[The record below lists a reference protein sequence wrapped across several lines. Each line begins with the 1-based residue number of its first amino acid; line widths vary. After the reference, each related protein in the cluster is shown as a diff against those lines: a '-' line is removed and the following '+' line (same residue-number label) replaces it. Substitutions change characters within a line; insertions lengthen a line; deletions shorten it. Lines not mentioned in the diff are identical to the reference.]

1 MKHFSKLAALLL
13 GAAMIFGFAGCANS
27 TDSNGSDGSENVVYT
42 LKNGLTDSDSNPI
55 SMTISYK
62 NKSGVYVNEQTIPVN
77 GTYEIPANDAKTGTV
92 EYTSPFQVKENISV
106 IYVKIN
112 EVDCCMSLL
121 HFKEGICKAIG
132 VGKYGDLNFVLGT
145 TEK

>member
-13 GAAMIFGFAGCANS
+13 GAALIFAFAGCANS
-27 TDSNGSDGSENVVYT
+27 SNSDDTENVVYT
-42 LKNGLTDSDSNPI
+42 LKNGLTDRDLNPI

-77 GTYEIPANDAKTGTV
+77 GTYEIPANDAKTGTIV
-92 EYTSPFQVKENISV
+92 QTSLEGEERAVPV

-112 EVDCCMSLL
+112 NKDDCCINPYFLKIGVYKVS
-121 HFKEGICKAIG
+121 G
-132 VGKYGDLNFVLGT
+132 VGKYGDLNIVLGLN
-145 TEK
+145 E